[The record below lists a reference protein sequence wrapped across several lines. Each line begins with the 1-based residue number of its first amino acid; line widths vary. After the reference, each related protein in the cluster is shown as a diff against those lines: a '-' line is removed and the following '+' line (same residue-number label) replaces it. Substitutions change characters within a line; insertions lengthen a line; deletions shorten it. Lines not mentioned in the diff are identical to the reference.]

1 VLLLPAILLSLATPI
16 GPSPADGEALLREI
30 NAAHRATWFRSFVF
44 VQRTTYPGQPGR
56 PDETWYETMARPGF
70 LRIDMEHGDSAIGRM
85 IFRNDSLYQAAPGQP
100 ARGGRPMVHAL
111 LVLLHDIHVGDIDA
125 AIGKLKAQGFD
136 LATTGTTTSEGQ
148 AVTIVGATAG
158 DSSKAQFWVDP
169 ARQVVVRV
177 LQPTPNGVS
186 DTRMTRFS
194 DTGSGLVERQIE
206 FRANGSVRL
215 GEEYTWI
222 EVGTPIDMAVFEPG
236 HAALPAWVTAR
247 KAAMK

>member
-1 VLLLPAILLSLATPI
+1 MLLLPAILLSLATPI

-136 LATTGTTTSEGQ
+136 LATTGTTTWEGQ
-148 AVTIVGATAG
+148 AVTIEVADGWERG
-158 DSSKAQFWVDP
+158 DVCFDNPS
-169 ARQVVVRV
+169 
-177 LQPTPNGVS
+177 
-186 DTRMTRFS
+186 RMTDGRY
-194 DTGSGLVERQIE
+194 TLPTEPGL
-206 FRANGSVRL
+206 G
-215 GEEYTWI
+215 
-222 EVGTPIDMAVFEPG
+222 AVFDQEAMAKRMMRCATP
-236 HAALPAWVTAR
+236 PVDMKVEAR
-247 KAAMK
+247 MKNGMASRV